1 MSEAVESKRKPITES
16 PWYWFY
22 LFATTGLIFLV
33 VMSPKFSS
41 RQAQVERQ
49 GQGRQR
55 AIQQQLGQTPTT
67 EMSTSDNT
75 RVTLRPLYWILGGV
89 LVVAWVGLWWSR
101 FRQPR
106 IASQT
111 KNGGNV
117 T

>member
-1 MSEAVESKRKPITES
+1 MSDVVEPSRKPITES

-33 VMSPKFSS
+33 VMSPKFAS

-49 GQGRQR
+49 NQGRNR
-55 AIQQQLGQTPTT
+55 AIQQQIGQTPTT
-67 EMSTSDNT
+67 EMSTSDKT
-75 RVTLRPLYWILGGV
+75 LVTLRPLFWILGGV
-89 LVVAWVGLWWSR
+89 LVVAWALLWWSH

-106 IASQT
+106 TATQPN
-111 KNGGNV
+111 NGGTV